1 MQAVIM
7 TQMCTFQLAWAG
19 QKKKKLKKTKCI
31 GKSTFETAFG
41 SIHMYEMPEGFLGG
55 MHWDEAHKAPPPP
68 LGIGDGPYICPLCI
82 RAVRNKLRQACNPSG
97 GSGAG
102 EWCRLYFSVVH
113 YFTTCPGISYNKGDF
128 TVLYSINIT
137 ECAHAISFFYSGDY
151 VSHVMVT
158 WLLQSL

>member
-1 MQAVIM
+1 MKRLLDRYICMRCQRAFWV
-7 TQMCTFQLAWAG
+7 A
-19 QKKKKLKKTKCI
+19 CI
-31 GKSTFETAFG
+31 GTKPT
-41 SIHMYEMPEGFLGG
+41 
-55 MHWDEAHKAPPPP
+55 KPPPP
-68 LGIGDGPYICPLCI
+68 LGIGDGPYICPLCF

-102 EWCRLYFSVVH
+102 EWCRFYFSVVH
-113 YFTTCPGISYNKGDF
+113 YFTTCPGISYDKGDF